1 MFTPID
7 LIITRWRALRADLKK
22 HVIAGAALALV
33 FTLAIGALLAWA
45 APLLPAWWP
54 WQAAPIFAAL
64 IGFAAAERIGWG
76 KEYAWDASGRGNV
89 DRDDYLYTGR
99 AALLGA
105 VLGMCVLF
113 AVHALQ
119 T

>member
-1 MFTPID
+1 MTT
-7 LIITRWRALRADLKK
+7 LITRWRALRYDLKK

-33 FTLAIGALLAWA
+33 FTLATGTLLSWA

-54 WQAAPIFAAL
+54 PQANPIFAAL
-64 IGFAAAERIGWG
+64 IGWVLAERIGWG
-76 KEYAWDASGRGNV
+76 KEYVWDASGRGNV

-105 VLGMCVLF
+105 VVGACVLF
-113 AVHALQ
+113 AAHALQ